1 MGLDHAIRR
10 LIPATAALT
19 YNPVCK
25 VLLDSFDLLPKLMY
39 REIRKIPPNHL
50 RIRIGVGNRIFA
62 NHISYIAGA
71 KNLWIYAF
79 QAGLC
84 RFDSTIVDIGCGCG
98 RYAHHLR
105 DHRFKDQT
113 FTGKYIGIDIDDE
126 MLDWCRRNFDGERF
140 EFHKSTH
147 GSQSYQ
153 AGGTEKFYSLPASD
167 CTVDFVFSTSL
178 LTHLLE
184 SELRNYFME
193 AHRVLKPGSNMAM
206 FCFSMDHLPPT
217 YGDRHTFK
225 HRVGNAYVES
235 LASPEAAVAYQESF
249 LFETARQGGF
259 RTADIVTAP
268 GDWQPMLLCQNRIK
282 REGLS
287 PGLWT

>member
-10 LIPATAALT
+10 IIPTTAALT

-25 VLLDSFDLLPKLMY
+25 ILFDSFDLLPKLMY

-50 RIRIGVGNRIFA
+50 RIRIGVGNRIFS

-71 KNLWIYAF
+71 KNFWIYAF
-79 QAGLC
+79 QSGLC
-84 RFDSTIVDIGCGCG
+84 RLDSTIVDIGCGCG
-98 RYAHHLR
+98 RYTHHLR
-105 DHRFKDQT
+105 DHKFKDQT

-126 MLDWCRRNFDGERF
+126 MLEWCRRNFDVERF

-147 GSQSYQ
+147 GSTSYQ
-153 AGGTEKFYSLPASD
+153 AGGIENSFYTLPASI
-167 CTVDFVFSTSL
+167 CSVDFVFSTSL

-184 SELRNYFME
+184 NELRNYFVE
-193 AHRVLKPGSNMAM
+193 AYRVLKVGSSMAM

-235 LASPEAAVAYQESF
+235 LTSPEAAVAYEESF
-249 LFETARQGGF
+249 LFEAAHRAGF

-268 GDWQPMLLCQNRIK
+268 GDSQPMLLCRK
-282 REGLS
+282 
-287 PGLWT
+287 